1 MSKVKYV
8 VVSKFA
14 HFKVGQVVELDEEC
28 PSAAQAHV
36 KRHVELEASEDN
48 SVVDS
53 EALAALGELYTIH
66 TGDKAGKKGVKT
78 LLAAIIKSTDELKT
92 EIVKLTAVDTVSEE
106 TTDDK
111 DPAAE

>member
-14 HFKVGQVVELDEEC
+14 HFKVGQVIELDEVC

-36 KRHVELEASEDN
+36 KRHVELEETDN

-66 TGDKAGKKGVKT
+66 TGEAAGRKGVKT
-78 LLAAIIKSTDELKT
+78 LLAAIIKSVDELR
-92 EIVKLTAVDTVSEE
+92 SSSS
-106 TTDDK
+106 
-111 DPAAE
+111 